1 MYSEWEEEL
10 CEELWPEELD
20 FDDEEDDLDELELE
34 LEELDDESFEHF
46 LHGFHWI
53 NLFDGFP
60 LSIQSSK
67 SISSQNF
74 LPLQY
79 RLKTRLIW
87 DYTVA
92 NLTWSSNKIGEP
104 GKKINPK

>member
-1 MYSEWEEEL
+1 MYSECNDELWEE
-10 CEELWPEELD
+10 PEELD
-20 FDDEEDDLDELELE
+20 FDEDEEDDFEELE
-34 LEELDDESFEHF
+34 LEELEDESFEHF

-60 LSIQSSK
+60 RSIQSSK

-79 RLKTRLIW
+79 RLKNTRLLSIAT
-87 DYTVA
+87 D
-92 NLTWSSNKIGEP
+92 
-104 GKKINPK
+104 

>member
-1 MYSEWEEEL
+1 MYSECNDELWEE
-10 CEELWPEELD
+10 PEELD
-20 FDDEEDDLDELELE
+20 FDEDEEDDFEELELE
-34 LEELDDESFEHF
+34 LEELEDESFEHF

-79 RLKTRLIW
+79 RLKNIF
-87 DYTVA
+87 Y
-92 NLTWSSNKIGEP
+92 
-104 GKKINPK
+104 

>member
-1 MYSEWEEEL
+1 MYSECNDEL
-10 CEELWPEELD
+10 CEEPEELD
-20 FDDEEDDLDELELE
+20 FDEEEEDDFEELELE
-34 LEELDDESFEHF
+34 LEELEDESFEHF

-79 RLKTRLIW
+79 RLKNTRLLSYAT
-87 DYTVA
+87 D
-92 NLTWSSNKIGEP
+92 
-104 GKKINPK
+104 

>member
-1 MYSEWEEEL
+1 MFSEWEEEL
-10 CEELWPEELD
+10 SDELWPEELD
-20 FDDEEDDLDELELE
+20 FDEEDDFDELELK

-79 RLKTRLIW
+79 RLKIRL
-87 DYTVA
+87 Y
-92 NLTWSSNKIGEP
+92 SSKLGL
-104 GKKINPK
+104 KFK